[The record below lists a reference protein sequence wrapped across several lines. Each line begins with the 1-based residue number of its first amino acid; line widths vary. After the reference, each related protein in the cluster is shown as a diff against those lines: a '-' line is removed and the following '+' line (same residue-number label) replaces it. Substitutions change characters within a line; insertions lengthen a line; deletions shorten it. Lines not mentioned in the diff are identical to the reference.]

1 MDYYIKIALLII
13 LFILF
18 LVILILL
25 YKSCNTRNQS
35 ARIEPVEVKNNNIE
49 DKIEDNGA
57 FYGNNPLLLNI

>member
-1 MDYYIKIALLII
+1 MDSYIEIALFLI

-18 LVILILL
+18 LIILILL

-35 ARIEPVEVKNNNIE
+35 ARIEPVQVKKNDVE
-49 DKIEDNGA
+49 EKIEDNGA

>member
-35 ARIEPVEVKNNNIE
+35 ARIEPVEVKN

-57 FYGNNPLLLNI
+57 FYGSNPLLLNI